1 MKRSP
6 ISGFDHGLELLSCL
20 MDVLINQMKE
30 TNPMLLAVAGGS
42 CSGKSLLAQRLAE
55 DLKKNS
61 LDVSVLNFD
70 DYYKDKNHLSF
81 PFDEAGRAIFDLP
94 ESYLLD
100 EFRHDVEILL
110 SGQSI
115 ASPVYDKKTN
125 KRLPGIGRKVK
136 TGSIIVTEGLFVLQA
151 LDGLDNVLKIF
162 IEADND
168 IRVARRIK
176 RDTGL
181 LHDTEADTL
190 RFILE
195 RVEPYYQKY
204 VAPQIE
210 QADIVI
216 INND

>member
-81 PFDEAGRAIFDLP
+81 PLMR
-94 ESYLLD
+94 
-100 EFRHDVEILL
+100 RV
-110 SGQSI
+110 
-115 ASPVYDKKTN
+115 V
-125 KRLPGIGRKVK
+125 
-136 TGSIIVTEGLFVLQA
+136 LFLICQNHIYWMNFA
-151 LDGLDNVLKIF
+151 
-162 IEADND
+162 
-168 IRVARRIK
+168 
-176 RDTGL
+176 TM
-181 LHDTEADTL
+181 
-190 RFILE
+190 
-195 RVEPYYQKY
+195 
-204 VAPQIE
+204 
-210 QADIVI
+210 
-216 INND
+216 